1 MRRYLTI
8 LCMLLVVA
16 AVSAAE
22 APLLFTPGTDSIS
35 STGIHEIIN
44 GLEGSVIFATDHGR
58 SEYTGEWSRYYQDP
72 GNPGAS
78 PLGDF
83 VRAIEFDA
91 AGNLWIGY
99 SNGLQILT
107 PQGYITIDDQ
117 QLLRNLAVNDLKR
130 RDGEMWVATGQVGVH
145 RYADGNWTW
154 YRPHSPEL
162 PGDGTIE
169 KILIDYL
176 DGTLYLLSSGGLFQL
191 EETAAPEGRFEEV
204 ADGGDPLAG
213 MKGGISDP
221 YGGVLLFNS
230 TRIFHLDAREG
241 YTEVV
246 SVGALSPD
254 ASQIFD
260 IAAPPQ
266 GGILVGTDDGIV
278 YWDEGNV
285 TLHLDRGDGLPDGR
299 VKTVYL
305 DAQDRLWFATPS
317 SVGFFLFEGAGPVIP
332 ISSPPEGAP
341 VTEEPYKTPSIP
353 EDAPLPPAPNDTYPP
368 EEVGD
373 NGDLLSLLQGILDR
387 IFELFP
393 F

>member
-1 MRRYLTI
+1 MRRYLTL
-8 LCMLLVVA
+8 LCMLFVVA

-22 APLLFTPGTDSIS
+22 APLLFTPGSDSIS
-35 STGIHEIIN
+35 SAGIHEMIN

-58 SEYTGEWSRYYQDP
+58 SEYTGEWSRYYRDP

-107 PQGYITIDDQ
+107 PQGYLTIDDQ

-130 RDGEMWVATGQVGVH
+130 RDREMWVATGHVGIH
-145 RYADGNWTW
+145 RYAYGNWTW

-176 DGTLYLLSSGGLFQL
+176 DGTLYLLLPGGLFQL
-191 EETAAPEGRFEEV
+191 NETAAPEGRFESV
-204 ADGGDPLAG
+204 AGEIDSLTG

-221 YGGVLLFNS
+221 HGGVLLYNS
-230 TRIFHLDAREG
+230 TRIFHLDIREG
-241 YTEVV
+241 YTEMVC
-246 SVGALSPD
+246 VGALSPD

-266 GGILVGTDDGIV
+266 GGILVGTDDGII

-285 TLHLDRGDGLPDGR
+285 SRHLDRDDGLPDGR
-299 VKTVYL
+299 VKKVYL
-305 DAQDRLWFATPS
+305 DSQDRLWFATPS
-317 SVGFFLFEGAGPVIP
+317 SVGFFRFEGAGRMIP
-332 ISSPPEGAP
+332 ISSPQEEAP
-341 VTEEPYKTPSIP
+341 VTGEPSGAPSIP
-353 EDAPLPPAPNDTYPP
+353 EDTPFPPSPEDTHPP

-373 NGDLLSLLQGILDR
+373 NGNLLDLLQGILDR